1 MSLSSATD
9 APAVIEAADPWVIE
23 PEHEGVSARAVEL
36 WRYRKVL
43 WFLGTRM
50 VKDRYEGMSLG
61 IFWLFARPLIP
72 ILLGGFVFGRLLGL
86 PSDGVPFVLF
96 FLTGVIPWTLFER
109 SILWGTKCLT
119 QHRSLMK
126 KLYFPRLISPMA
138 SVAPASVDFVIYL
151 TLLFCVASFY
161 LWKDGVMYVK
171 LGPSLLVALAMS
183 VLAIFSALSVIF
195 WTCVFQARYAETRF
209 TLRYFMQFW
218 MYLTPVFYPISMVP
232 PEHRWVVYLNP
243 MASVVA
249 TFRWGI
255 IGVGEVPLAALG
267 TSVVI
272 AMLAMAAGIWFFTVS
287 ESATVDRL

>member
-1 MSLSSATD
+1 MSSVSDVSTVATV
-9 APAVIEAADPWVIE
+9 PADPWTIE
-23 PEHEGVSARAVEL
+23 PEREGAKARGIEL
-36 WRYRKVL
+36 WRYRRML
-43 WFLGTRM
+43 WFLATRM

-109 SILWGTKCLT
+109 SILFGTKCLT
-119 QHRSLMK
+119 QHRGLMK
-126 KLYFPRLISPMA
+126 KLYFPRLISPIS

-151 TLLFCVASFY
+151 TLLLCVALFY

-171 LGPSLLVALAMS
+171 LGPTLLVALLMS
-183 VLAIFSALSVIF
+183 LLAIFAALSVIF
-195 WTCVFQARYAETRF
+195 WTCVFQARVAETRF
-209 TLRYFMQFW
+209 TLRYFLQFW

-232 PEHRWVVYLNP
+232 PEHRWIIYVNP

-255 IGVGEVPLAALG
+255 IGVGEVPLAALA
-267 TSVVI
+267 TSVVT
-272 AMLAMAAGIWFFTVS
+272 AFVAMAIGIWFFTAS
-287 ESATVDRL
+287 ESSTIDRL